1 MPHDP
6 RADADAIGFVLALGE
21 ALHRYGATA
30 PRLEEALTQVA
41 AAMDLEAR
49 FFSTPTSIL
58 ASFGPAHDGRS
69 CLVRVQ
75 PGEVQLEKLT
85 LLDAVVDETLRERI
99 APAAARAR
107 VEAVLARAPPYGA
120 GLSLLCYGLASA
132 AAAVF
137 FGGGPPEVAAS
148 ALVGVAVGVVSRT
161 TVTRDGFGHIQDT
174 LAAALAAAVAVGVS
188 RLLPGTS
195 PSVVTLSGIIA
206 LLPGLTLT
214 SAMLELASRHLASGT
229 ARFAGGAVSLLGL
242 GFGVAL
248 GSAAAARA
256 LPPPVAVQHAHV
268 WPLPLQG
275 LAVLVASL
283 SFMVLLRAR
292 WRDAPAIVAAGAL
305 AFGGNALGGRA
316 LGPELGAFA
325 GAYLVGLGSNLYA
338 RRLRRPALV
347 PLVPGILLLVPG
359 SVGFRGVLSML
370 DRAVVP
376 AVEASFVMLT
386 TAVALVAGLIAATV
400 THPARRA
407 L

>member
-1 MPHDP
+1 MTDDP
-6 RADADAIGFVLALGE
+6 RDDTDAIGFVLALGE

-41 AAMDLEAR
+41 AAMGLEAR

-58 ASFGPAHDGRS
+58 ASFGPAAAGRS
-69 CLVRVQ
+69 CLVRVE
-75 PGEVQLEKLT
+75 PGDVHLEKLS
-85 LLDAVVDETLRERI
+85 LLDAVVEETLRERI
-99 APAAARAR
+99 TPREARAR
-107 VEAVLARAPPYGA
+107 VEAVLARAPPYGE
-120 GLSLLCYGLASA
+120 GLTQLCYGLSSA

-137 FGGGPPEVAAS
+137 FAGGPREVAAS
-148 ALVGVAVGVVSRT
+148 SLVGVAVGVVSRT

-174 LAAALAAAVAVGVS
+174 LAAALAAAAAVVVS
-188 RLLPGTS
+188 RLRPGTS

-229 ARFAGGAVSLLGL
+229 ARFAGGAVSLLAL

-248 GSAAAARA
+248 GGAVTARV
-256 LPPPVAVQHAHV
+256 LPPPTAVQKAYG
-268 WPLPLQG
+268 WPFALEAV
-275 LAVLVASL
+275 AVLVASL
-283 SFMVLLRAR
+283 AFMVLLRAR
-292 WRDAPAIVAAGAL
+292 WRDAPVIVAAGAL
-305 AFGGNALGGRA
+305 AFLGNTFGGRA

-325 GAYLVGLGSNLYA
+325 GAYLVGLASNLYA
-338 RRLRRPALV
+338 RRFRRPALV
-347 PLVPGILLLVPG
+347 PMVPGILMLVPG

-376 AVEASFVMLT
+376 AVEAAFVMIT
-386 TAVALVAGLIAATV
+386 TAVALVAGLFAATV
-400 THPARRA
+400 TLPARRA